1 MKVVV
6 TADIH
11 FGVGNTLFRI
21 TKVLKVPVDDLYPT
35 TV

>member
-11 FGVGNTLFRI
+11 FGVGHALFRI
-21 TKVLKVPVDDLYPT
+21 TKALKVLVDDLYPT